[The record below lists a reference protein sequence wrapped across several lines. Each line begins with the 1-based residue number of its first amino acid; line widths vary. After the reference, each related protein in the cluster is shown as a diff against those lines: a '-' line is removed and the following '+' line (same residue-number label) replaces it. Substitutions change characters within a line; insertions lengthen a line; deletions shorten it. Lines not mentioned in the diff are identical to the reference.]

1 MVHTST
7 MDSTL
12 FYVLSVIEIPFE
24 ICYSTNTEI
33 SMSNFMQKMF
43 AGVNDDVSS
52 KRVITFMSFLCCM
65 FAFLCNVFM
74 KIHLEEYVFNGM
86 LYLTGAGLGFSAF
99 EKFSPSASVSKA
111 PSVTVQPDEDQ
122 PPF

>member
-1 MVHTST
+1 MKEFW
-7 MDSTL
+7 L
-12 FYVLSVIEIPFE
+12 
-24 ICYSTNTEI
+24 N
-33 SMSNFMQKMF
+33 MF
-43 AGVNDDVSS
+43 KGVNDDVSS

-74 KIHLEEYVFNGM
+74 EIPLEPHIFDGM

-99 EKFSPSASVSKA
+99 EKFSPATSVPQSK
-111 PSVTVQPDEDQ
+111 SDDQ